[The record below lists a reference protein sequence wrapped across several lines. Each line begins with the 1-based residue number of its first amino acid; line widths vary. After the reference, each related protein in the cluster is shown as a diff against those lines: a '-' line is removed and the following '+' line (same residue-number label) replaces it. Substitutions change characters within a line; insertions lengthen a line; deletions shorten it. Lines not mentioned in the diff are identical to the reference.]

1 MFMTVAAGAYAVSSV
16 TMVSLATRRL
26 RARRGMTALAA
37 LRFHA
42 RMQTPRQFGR
52 RYLAGLAAATAHLQ
66 PMSAGVEA
74 EKVMTLSENSHKQPV
89 TVSIPLLFD
98 DAAEGARGILTLPK
112 QSSVKKLPLVLFSG
126 GFGTYSDQ
134 YSRITDELAKGGCAV
149 VRYDIPNSMGVNDLT
164 LADATRKIMD
174 CLSLM
179 PGLQSRAVTDR
190 VLLTGHSRGA
200 KLSCLAAASDE
211 RVSGLCLLD
220 PVDNTVWVKGRSGF
234 PSACESLHE
243 RRVPV
248 AIVGAGSE
256 SPCAPSDANF
266 THFYRAARNPAWLL
280 LVTNAKHAQFL
291 DPSGMGALQRVL
303 CGQGEASDTI
313 VFEAAI
319 SACLAWSKL
328 ACGQYRSY
336 ETVSPIL
343 IPAKTHPTGFH
354 LPGYDIPSHII
365 YGRDKGQKMAIRAAA
380 DEAAQTLRTAGGL
393 VESFL
398 KL

>member
-1 MFMTVAAGAYAVSSV
+1 MRVPVHAYAVASV
-16 TMVSLATRRL
+16 TLVSLTRRYL
-26 RARRGMTALAA
+26 QSRRDVTALAA
-37 LRFHA
+37 LQSHA
-42 RMQTPRQFGR
+42 RKQAPRQFGR
-52 RYLAGLAAATAHLQ
+52 RHLAGLAAATAQLQ
-66 PMSAGVEA
+66 PRSSWAEAGEVTA
-74 EKVMTLSENSHKQPV
+74 LPDDLQKKPA

-98 DAAEGARGILTLPK
+98 DAADGARGILTLPEQVSDK
-112 QSSVKKLPLVLFSG
+112 TLPLVLFSG

-134 YSRITDELAKGGCAV
+134 YSRITDELSRGGCAV
-149 VRYDIPNSMGVNDLT
+149 VRYDIPNAMGADDVT

-174 CLSLM
+174 SLCLM
-179 PGLQSRAVTDR
+179 PGLQTKANTDR
-190 VLLTGHSRGA
+190 MLLTGHSRGA

-234 PSACESLHE
+234 PSACESLHT
-243 RRVPV
+243 RGVPV

-266 THFYRAARNPAWLL
+266 EHFYRAARNPAWLL

-291 DPSGMGALQRVL
+291 DPTGMGAFQRAL

-313 VFEAAI
+313 VFEAAT

-336 ETVSPIL
+336 EAVSPTL
-343 IPAKTHPTGFH
+343 IPTKTHPTGFL
-354 LPGYDIPSHII
+354 LPGYGMPSHSI
-365 YGRDKGQKMAIRAAA
+365 YSSDKGQKTAIQAAA
-380 DEAAQTLRTAGGL
+380 DEAMQSLQTAGGV